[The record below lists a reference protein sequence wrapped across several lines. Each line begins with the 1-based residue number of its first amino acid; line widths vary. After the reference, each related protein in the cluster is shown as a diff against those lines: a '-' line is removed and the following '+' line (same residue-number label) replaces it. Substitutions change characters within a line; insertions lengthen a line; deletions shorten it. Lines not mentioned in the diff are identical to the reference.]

1 LIEIGKMP
9 RVLITKL
16 AEKGI
21 TEGDILMSARS
32 DMNSDGVHCDNWLL
46 VTKDDLIIVGG
57 IKTIIPKKRADKQL
71 PVSDGPA
78 AAIDKEEKHKE
89 GFIGGVKRL
98 FRKRVEAKSRVIYDF
113 AEISYDY
120 YPLANLKSFNV
131 EELISTS
138 RLTALQL
145 DVDNTALETAQVLK
159 GRAERKEKEEK
170 EKLAAEELRR
180 SVAEGKPIPGQTG
193 AVMAVKPD
201 ESKDKKAEKP
211 AGEPK
216 PEDKPPEVK
225 GSPVLITLFSNTCKA
240 DMRLFVKYINKYH
253 DSGELKFE
261 EEDKKE
267 ELFCPKCGDRYA
279 DPSRKICP
287 RCMDKNKI
295 VKRFGMF
302 FGKYKV
308 YVALT
313 VIMLVI
319 SSGLGVLAPYV
330 SSGFFYDQVLNKTG
344 KFYGQLFLVLGIV
357 IGTRLLSTLISMASG
372 WVSASIAAR
381 VVYDLKKVIFGAIER
396 LSISF
401 FTGRQTGGLM
411 TQVNNDAN
419 MIYWFFVDGM
429 PYFMV
434 NIVQAIVVVI
444 LMFFMQFWLTFFAV
458 IVIPLMVLLIIW
470 LFGRM
475 EKLWSKQYSRS
486 RALSATLSDVLSG
499 VRVVKAF
506 SKEKKE
512 MKRFGQQSEEL
523 AGADRT
529 MRRFE
534 NIAFPAVGFLLY
546 FGNIVIWAVGGWQV
560 VTGDM
565 TYGTLLVFVAYMN
578 MIWSPMFFFVDMANW
593 ASACMNSMQRLMEI
607 MDAVPEVA
615 ERENPVHMPEV
626 QGRVTFRNVAFS
638 YDKNRKV
645 IDGISFNIEP
655 GKVIGIVG
663 HTGAGKS
670 TLANLLIRLYDAGE
684 GEILIDGVNVK
695 DIAFDDLRRNVA
707 IVSQETY
714 LFAGT
719 ILDNI
724 RYAKPDATYDEVV
737 EAAKISGAHSF
748 IMKLPDA
755 YSTRIGFGYKDL
767 SGGERQRVSIARA
780 ILRNPKILILDEA
793 TAAMDTETERQ
804 IQTALS
810 KLVVGRTTIMI
821 AHRLSTLRDAD
832 YLIVI
837 ENGKMPE
844 FGTHTE
850 LIAKKGIYFNL
861 YKLQFEA
868 LKSIGVA
875 E

>member
-1 LIEIGKMP
+1 MIEINKLP
-9 RVLITKL
+9 RALVAKL

-21 TEGDILMSARS
+21 AEVDILLCARS
-32 DMNSDGVHCDNWLL
+32 DMNRDGVHCDNWLL
-46 VTKDDLIIVGG
+46 VTESDLVVVGG
-57 IKTIIPKKRADKQL
+57 LKTVLPKRRAAPRTPDTVGPASAAEKEEIEKGGVVGAVKRYLKKRA
-71 PVSDGPA
+71 
-78 AAIDKEEKHKE
+78 
-89 GFIGGVKRL
+89 
-98 FRKRVEAKSRVIYDF
+98 EARSRVVIDF
-113 AEISYDY
+113 SEISYDY
-120 YPLANLKSFNV
+120 YPLSELKAFGV

-138 RLTALQL
+138 RLA
-145 DVDNTALETAQVLK
+145 ALELDEENAALEAKRVEKT
-159 GRAERKEKEEK
+159 RAEFKANEEK
-170 EKLAAEELRR
+170 EKLAKEARLRAI
-180 SVAEGKPIPGQTG
+180 AEGKPIPG
-193 AVMAVKPD
+193 
-201 ESKDKKAEKP
+201 ESGVSMETKAEEKKP
-211 AGEPK
+211 SGENK
-216 PEDKPPEVK
+216 SGEADQKPPEIK
-225 GSPVLITLFSNTCKA
+225 GVPLLITLFSNSCKA
-240 DMRLFVKYINKYH
+240 DMQLFAKYINKYH
-253 DSGELKFE
+253 DTGEMKFDE
-261 EEDKKE
+261 ADKKD
-267 ELFCPKCGDRYA
+267 ELFCPKCGERYA
-279 DPSRKICP
+279 DPNRKICP

-295 VKRFGMF
+295 IKRFATF
-302 FGKYKV
+302 LAKYRV
-308 YVALT
+308 YVVLSVAAL
-313 VIMLVI
+313 VV
-319 SSGLGVLAPYV
+319 SSALGVIAPYV
-330 SSGFFYDQVLNKTG
+330 STGFFYDQVLDKTG
-344 KFYGQLFLVLGIV
+344 KFYGELLLVLFI
-357 IGTRLLSTLISMASG
+357 IITTRLLSMFITMLSG
-372 WVSASIAAR
+372 WVNSTIAAR
-381 VVYDLKKVIFGAIER
+381 ISYDMKKVIFGAIER

-411 TQVNNDAN
+411 AQVNHDSN
-419 MIYWFFVDGM
+419 MIYWFFVDGV

-434 NIVQAIVVVI
+434 NIVQAIAVII
-444 LMFFMQFWLTFFAV
+444 LMFFMDFWLTFISV
-458 IVIPLMVLLIIW
+458 VVIPIMVLLIIK
-470 LFGRM
+470 LFGHM
-475 EKLWSKQYSRS
+475 EKLWSKRYTRY
-486 RALSATLSDVLSG
+486 RALNSTLSDVLSG

-512 MKRFGQQSEEL
+512 IKRFGRQSEDL
-523 AGADRT
+523 AGAEKR
-529 MRRFE
+529 MSRFE

-546 FGNIVIWAVGGWQV
+546 FGNIIVWAVGGWKV

-565 TYGTLLVFVAYMN
+565 TYGTLLVFVTYMN
-578 MIWSPMFFFVDMANW
+578 MIWNPMFFFVDMANW
-593 ASACMNSMQRLMEI
+593 ASACLNSMQRLMEI
-607 MDAVPEVA
+607 MDAVPDVA
-615 ERENPVHMPEV
+615 ERENPVRIPEIE
-626 QGRVTFRNVAFS
+626 GRVTFRNVGFS
-638 YDKNRKV
+638 YDKNRKI
-645 IDGISFNIEP
+645 IDGISFNIDS

-670 TLANLLIRLYDAGE
+670 TLANLLIRLYDVGE

-804 IQTALS
+804 IQSALS
-810 KLVVGRTTIMI
+810 RLVVGRTTIMI

-844 FGTHTE
+844 FGTHAE

-868 LKSIGVA
+868 LKSIGIA